1 MVSTVIAVIG
11 TLLGAIAS
19 GLLQHRAAHS
29 VRVEARDDQ
38 RRAEQL
44 AAVTDLAVA
53 VSDHRRAM
61 WEVTDAKLTDQPET
75 RVTELRDESHRTRS
89 CITAPAVRVRLLI
102 EDQAVRAAATEA
114 VQATYRMR
122 DAADLAELEAMRQT
136 ALATHDAMIEA
147 AARYLA
153 A

>member
-1 MVSTVIAVIG
+1 MIGTVIAVLG

-29 VRVEARDDQ
+29 VRVEAREDE

-44 AAVTDLAVA
+44 AAVTELAVA

-61 WEVTDAKLTDQPET
+61 WEVTDATLTGQPEA
-75 RVTELRDESHRTRS
+75 RVIELRDESHRTRS
-89 CITAPAVRVRLLI
+89 TITAPSVRVRLLI
-102 EDQAVRAAATEA
+102 KDQAVRAAATEA

-122 DAADLAELEAMRQT
+122 DANDLAELEAARRT
-136 ALATHDAMIEA
+136 ALDTHDAMIEA
-147 AARYLA
+147 AAQYLA